1 MGGPLKKISDRIFMD
16 VLEAWGSGN
25 TGKAGSRMNF
35 KRGLFRIWVVVTV
48 LWIAAWAYYVWD
60 YCVLREYQYGI
71 ACFSGSI
78 NMELHVG
85 STIERIL
92 SFHSYRRLF
101 AILLGPPIVLL
112 VAGFWVVRGFF
123 SPQSK

>member
-1 MGGPLKKISDRIFMD
+1 MD
-16 VLEAWGSGN
+16 VLEAWGSGS

-35 KRGLFRIWVVVTV
+35 KRGLFRIWVVVAV

-71 ACFSGSI
+71 AC
-78 NMELHVG
+78 LHVG
-85 STIERIL
+85 STTERIV